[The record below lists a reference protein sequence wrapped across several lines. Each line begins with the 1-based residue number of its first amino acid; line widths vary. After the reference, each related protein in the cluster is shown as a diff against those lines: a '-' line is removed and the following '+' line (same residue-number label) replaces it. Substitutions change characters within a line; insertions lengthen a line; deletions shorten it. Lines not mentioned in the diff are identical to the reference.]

1 MKSILS
7 YIQQS
12 LKTDVPVVD
21 QIVRGDGQTHE
32 IKVSSCRAKLEW
44 SSYITIRYRGG
55 LYQMFKQETEATI
68 RPFVYY
74 LRKPPAGHL
83 CVVVH
88 DYNPTDV
95 IKN

>member
-7 YIQQS
+7 YIQRT
-12 LKTDVPVVD
+12 LKTDEPVVD
-21 QIVRGDGQTHE
+21 QVLRGDGETHD
-32 IKVSSCRAKLEW
+32 IKVLSCREKPDW
-44 SSYITIRYRGG
+44 SPSTTIRYRGG
-55 LYQMFKQETEATI
+55 FYQMFKQETEATI

-95 IKN
+95 MKT